1 MKRNIIV
8 GIACICCTLTGCGEY
23 PGPHTFAPDIQ
34 NGEAYNIYRYGAT
47 IDGIFTKPDVDAG
60 SVDKYGIL
68 LSRYPSMAEADTIE
82 AETVESGNKFTLHLR
97 ELESDTHYYYQ
108 TFAANKFSFLASERP
123 DEFQTR
129 KECPPVFDEIRIEEQ
144 DCKSL
149 VLLVPI
155 VDNGTNGGLFAKGF
169 CYKLTAS
176 DNDLPYE
183 DKDSK
188 DTQII
193 ETGNPQELRAR
204 ITNLRPGRKYVIRP
218 YGINSVDIG
227 YGPALSISMEETL
240 IPIMSTVTALPYG
253 NIPTVQAEAWLLA
266 AGESAIAEMGFCW
279 DINVDPTVKGLHK
292 AVAFK
297 DENEPIVSLIDL
309 KPNTTYYMRAYAT
322 NVNGQTGYGEACI
335 VRLEGEYKLSL
346 SDIIVE
352 SCTARSFSVSSSILS
367 PNVGGGVTIE
377 GQGFCYS
384 DVTTPVVN
392 GENTVTVPVD
402 KIVDGV
408 FGITVG
414 NLVPA
419 TEYAVRAY
427 LQTSEGV
434 IYSNTAT
441 IRTQEEPKPGGGI
454 NDWDDQEE
462 EGGTLE

>member
-1 MKRNIIV
+1 
-8 GIACICCTLTGCGEY
+8 
-23 PGPHTFAPDIQ
+23 
-34 NGEAYNIYRYGAT
+34 
-47 IDGIFTKPDVDAG
+47 
-60 SVDKYGIL
+60 
-68 LSRYPSMAEADTIE
+68 
-82 AETVESGNKFTLHLR
+82 
-97 ELESDTHYYYQ
+97 
-108 TFAANKFSFLASERP
+108 
-123 DEFQTR
+123 
-129 KECPPVFDEIRIEEQ
+129 
-144 DCKSL
+144 
-149 VLLVPI
+149 
-155 VDNGTNGGLFAKGF
+155 
-169 CYKLTAS
+169 
-176 DNDLPYE
+176 
-183 DKDSK
+183 
-188 DTQII
+188 
-193 ETGNPQELRAR
+193 
-204 ITNLRPGRKYVIRP
+204 
-218 YGINSVDIG
+218 
-227 YGPALSISMEETL
+227 
-240 IPIMSTVTALPYG
+240 MSTVTALPYG

-279 DINVDPTVKGLHK
+279 DINFDPTVKGLHK